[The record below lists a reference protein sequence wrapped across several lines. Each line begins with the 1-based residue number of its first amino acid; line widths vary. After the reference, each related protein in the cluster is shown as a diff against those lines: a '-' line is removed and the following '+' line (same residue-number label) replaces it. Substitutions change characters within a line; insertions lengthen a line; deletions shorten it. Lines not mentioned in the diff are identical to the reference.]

1 MKHEYPLAEKR
12 PESLATPTGLPF
24 EEITLDAVL
33 EGRVTMADLRVTPEA
48 LERQAQVAEECG
60 RRQLAENL
68 RRAAELA
75 TVPEEKVLEIYNA
88 LRPGRSDA
96 ARLNALAEQL
106 EREYGAVRCA
116 WLVREATG
124 WRIPSTSAPA

>member
-1 MKHEYPLAEKR
+1 MKNEYPLAEKR
-12 PESLATPTGLPF
+12 PESLKTPTGLPF
-24 EEITLDAVL
+24 TEVTLEAVMD
-33 EGRVTMADLRVTPEA
+33 GRVTMADLRVTPEA

-75 TVPEEKVLEIYNA
+75 AVPEETILEIYNA

-96 ARLNALAEQL
+96 AQLNDLAEQL
-106 EREYGAVRCA
+106 ERQYGAVRCA
-116 WLVREATG
+116 GLIREA
-124 WRIPSTSAPA
+124 AE